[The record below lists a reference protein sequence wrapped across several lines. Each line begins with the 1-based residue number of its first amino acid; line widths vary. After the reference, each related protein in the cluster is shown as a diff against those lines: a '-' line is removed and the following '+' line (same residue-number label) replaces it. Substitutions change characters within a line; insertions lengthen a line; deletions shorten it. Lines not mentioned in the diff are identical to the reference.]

1 MLRLSCRR
9 NVPLRAT
16 TLEPRKRRP
25 RANSDHLEWVSKT
38 LPSSVSL
45 FLPPLPPG
53 VQVSRL
59 TSGPKAT
66 FVITPCFRKHGK
78 FHRKFSLTSSS
89 TCIVYT
95 RVLPWC
101 LTIRLIVFYS
111 NPCRTECCFVSFCC
125 HLLCLWTKTST
136 FSIYKA
142 SYLLLTSIF
151 LCYMPSVNYEG
162 NLIIINYIISSV
174 MHAFWLVLTCDLLED
189 RHIDD
194 VIIKTFFLI
203 LYYIK
208 QIDSKLP
215 CVWSVID
222 HRGRQNVVRTSAAP
236 RVPLFCSYHI
246 LTSSVI
252 YYWTDARQ
260 LGIYLLII

>member
-25 RANSDHLEWVSKT
+25 RANRDHLEWVSKT

-66 FVITPCFRKHGK
+66 FVITPCFRKNGK

-89 TCIVYT
+89 TCMVYT

-111 NPCRTECCFVSFCC
+111 DSCGTECCFVSFCC
-125 HLLCLWTKTST
+125 RLLCLWTKTST

-142 SYLLLTSIF
+142 SYLLLTGVF
-151 LCYMPSVNYEG
+151 LCYMPSVNYEI

-194 VIIKTFFLI
+194 VIIKTFF
-203 LYYIK
+203 K
-208 QIDSKLP
+208 
-215 CVWSVID
+215 
-222 HRGRQNVVRTSAAP
+222 
-236 RVPLFCSYHI
+236 FF
-246 LTSSVI
+246 
-252 YYWTDARQ
+252 
-260 LGIYLLII
+260 II

>member
-78 FHRKFSLTSSS
+78 FYRKFSLTSSS

-111 NPCRTECCFVSFCC
+111 NPCRTECFLLVFVAVYFASEQKHQLFPFIKRAICSWWVYFFVT
-125 HLLCLWTKTST
+125 CL
-136 FSIYKA
+136 A
-142 SYLLLTSIF
+142 
-151 LCYMPSVNYEG
+151 
-162 NLIIINYIISSV
+162 
-174 MHAFWLVLTCDLLED
+174 
-189 RHIDD
+189 
-194 VIIKTFFLI
+194 
-203 LYYIK
+203 
-208 QIDSKLP
+208 
-215 CVWSVID
+215 
-222 HRGRQNVVRTSAAP
+222 
-236 RVPLFCSYHI
+236 
-246 LTSSVI
+246 
-252 YYWTDARQ
+252 
-260 LGIYLLII
+260 